1 MLRTGKTWQYRRE
14 ALPIAE
20 DESNSTARLRPVQDT
35 RIIRETDQ
43 LLVAPL
49 IFRYIAFRSRALH
62 SQNWPDSLRK
72 PNQSE
77 TPALDFTAC
86 CLGCHAPISRPS
98 FRSVPAPGTQRTWHR
113 AIATVPGN
121 KVTRRNVEAASLT
134 GLA

>member
-20 DESNSTARLRPVQDT
+20 DESNSTARLRPVQGV

-49 IFRYIAFRSRALH
+49 IFRCIAFRSRALH

-72 PNQSE
+72 QSLTD
-77 TPALDFTAC
+77 TPAIRFTAC
-86 CLGCHAPISRPS
+86 RLGSPH
-98 FRSVPAPGTQRTWHR
+98 VPTG
-113 AIATVPGN
+113 
-121 KVTRRNVEAASLT
+121 AAVIPLR
-134 GLA
+134 